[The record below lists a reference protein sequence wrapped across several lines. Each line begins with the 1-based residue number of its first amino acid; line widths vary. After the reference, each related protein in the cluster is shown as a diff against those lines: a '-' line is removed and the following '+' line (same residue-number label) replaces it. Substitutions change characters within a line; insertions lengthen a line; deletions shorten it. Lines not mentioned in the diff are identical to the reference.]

1 MASFSVML
9 SKTSDALKPFE
20 NDIASRCKSAVNFGV
35 MSNLV
40 FSIFQLQRNE
50 KDSVLGT
57 TGLLRPR
64 PAASAEELELTR
76 TNQITSY
83 CGQLQLRRN
92 IS

>member
-1 MASFSVML
+1 M
-9 SKTSDALKPFE
+9 
-20 NDIASRCKSAVNFGV
+20 G
-35 MSNLV
+35 NLV

-50 KDSVLGT
+50 KDSVLGI

-64 PAASAEELELTR
+64 PAASAAELELLPR

-83 CGQLQLRRN
+83 CGQLQLPRN